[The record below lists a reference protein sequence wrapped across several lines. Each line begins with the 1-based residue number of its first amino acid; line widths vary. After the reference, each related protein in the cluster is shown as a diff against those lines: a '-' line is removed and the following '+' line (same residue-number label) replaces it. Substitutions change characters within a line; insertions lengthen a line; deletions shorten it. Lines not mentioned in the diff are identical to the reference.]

1 MRKCSFPSVGFLSSK
16 NMEKVKKPRSG
27 SQRTISPRG
36 KAPKRVLAQIC
47 FSPPGGH
54 HQWWCNCTKSSPDGK
69 SVNHQQYLVS
79 APNGESM
86 LDAPLKRYCGT
97 TAPNCTKGLPMR
109 QMDFRLHSYQGF
121 TTKSACVTC
130 GGILQMLHFRVYQYN
145 CYTCILVHMLSTLS
159 IASIGLQ
166 EYKSKPN
173 FGHTQLYQC

>member
-86 LDAPLKRYCGT
+86 LDAPLKRDCGT

-121 TTKSACVTC
+121 TTKPPAWHAEASCRC
-130 GGILQMLHFRVYQYN
+130 CISE
-145 CYTCILVHMLSTLS
+145 YTNTIAILVYSFTCCPHFSKYT
-159 IASIGLQ
+159 IARVQ
-166 EYKSKPN
+166 E
-173 FGHTQLYQC
+173 